1 MIELMAAERSR
12 KQSRRAVLALVWGGP
27 LGGAMGCA
35 SSRHSGRPASSEG
48 VAAMQDLFEEVRHVS
63 VSVRR
68 PPGQVYEYASQPE
81 NLPKWAAGLAGS
93 FERRGERWV
102 AKGGPL
108 GEVEVSFAP
117 SNEFGVLDHAV
128 TLPDGETVH
137 NALRV
142 IPNAQGSEV
151 VFTVFRRPGM
161 SRDQFEKD
169 AAAVKRDL
177 DALKAL
183 VEEHGE

>member
-1 MIELMAAERSR
+1 
-12 KQSRRAVLALVWGGP
+12 
-27 LGGAMGCA
+27 
-35 SSRHSGRPASSEG
+35 
-48 VAAMQDLFEEVRHVS
+48 
-63 VSVRR
+63 
-68 PPGQVYEYASQPE
+68 VYEYASQPE
-81 NLPKWAAGLAGS
+81 NLPKCSAGLAGS

-142 IPNAQGSEV
+142 IPNAQGSEI

-169 AAAVKRDL
+169 AGAVKRDL
-177 DALKAL
+177 DALKTL
-183 VEEHGE
+183 VEQHGE